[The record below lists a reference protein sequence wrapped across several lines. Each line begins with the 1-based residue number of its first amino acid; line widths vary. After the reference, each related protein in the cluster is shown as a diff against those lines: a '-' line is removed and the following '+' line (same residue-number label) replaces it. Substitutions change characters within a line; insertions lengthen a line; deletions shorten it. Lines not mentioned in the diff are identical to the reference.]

1 MAVAPTTAPIIA
13 VTAASMIPLSPL
25 WYSVA
30 RLRGAGAGARR
41 WSCSHREAVTG
52 AGMSANWQAAR
63 SLFAVILEVCL
74 DDMFIGKAG
83 DPVTAVAVGGDTSAS
98 GVSR

>member
-1 MAVAPTTAPIIA
+1 
-13 VTAASMIPLSPL
+13 
-25 WYSVA
+25 
-30 RLRGAGAGARR
+30 
-41 WSCSHREAVTG
+41 
-52 AGMSANWQAAR
+52 MSANWQAAR

-98 GVSR
+98 GVSRICLSSGTGVAVFRDRGLAGQRAGTGATGGSGAGGT